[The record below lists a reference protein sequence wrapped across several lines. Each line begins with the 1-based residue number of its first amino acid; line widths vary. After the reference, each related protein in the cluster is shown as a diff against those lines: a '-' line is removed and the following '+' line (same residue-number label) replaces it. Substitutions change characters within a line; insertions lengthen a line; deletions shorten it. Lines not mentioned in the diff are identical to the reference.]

1 MLNFMGTYI
10 GLTAVTLANTGQNS
24 GSYNNFYNPFA
35 LSEQLQQK
43 NQNSNSGNV
52 DQTRVSNLVSNY
64 PGIDPLS
71 KLTTG
76 FGIPDTPLTAEVISS
91 ARAVY
96 SPERDSNSPYKAQ
109 KAAALNRLSNI
120 NQTLTNLFDMRTKLV
135 SSINKLKDEAYAA
148 ESSANDSRSAVNDCD
163 KVAISL

>member
-1 MLNFMGTYI
+1 MGSYI
-10 GLTAVTLANTGQNS
+10 GLNAVTLPNTGQNS

-35 LSEQLQQK
+35 LSQQSQQK
-43 NQNSNSGNV
+43 NQNSISGNV

-76 FGIPDTPLTAEVISS
+76 FGVPDTPLTPEMISS

-96 SPERDSNSPYKAQ
+96 SPQRDSNSPYKAQ
-109 KAAALNRLSNI
+109 KDVAVNRLSNI
-120 NQTLTNLFDMRTKLV
+120 NQTLTSLFDLRAKLIAG
-135 SSINKLKDEAYAA
+135 INKLKDEAYAA
-148 ESSANDSRSAVNDCD
+148 ESAANDSRSAVNDCD
-163 KVAISL
+163 KVTISL